1 MPKLKAKSKKT
12 NTKPKSRVAVK
23 KLGSYA
29 AHLVSN
35 LFTPEIEQVPIR
47 NGYGEGLVILG
58 KENEDVVALC
68 CDLVES
74 TKTAEFAKMFPER
87 YVEVGVAEQNM
98 AGLAAG
104 MAHEGKI
111 PFCTSYAT
119 FSPGRNWDQIRV
131 SICYSGNNVK
141 LIGSHAGI
149 SVGPDGATHQAMED
163 IATMRC
169 LPRMTVLVPCDAN
182 EARRMTI
189 AAGKMNGPVYI
200 RLAREK
206 TPQFTTDKTPFKIGK
221 AEVYRTG
228 SDCTIAAAGPQVYY
242 ALQAADKLAKEN
254 IDCEVINVGSVK
266 PLDSATI
273 IKSVQ
278 KTGCVVTAEEH
289 QVMGGVGSAVA
300 EALSQNHPVPQE
312 YVGMPDHFG
321 ESGDPNELIAKW
333 GMDATAVYKAVKKVL
348 KRK

>member
-1 MPKLKAKSKKT
+1 MSKAKA
-12 NTKPKSRVAVK
+12 NTKNKNSGYPAS
-23 KLGSYA
+23 
-29 AHLVSN
+29 LVSD
-35 LFTPEIEQVPIR
+35 LFSAEINQVPIR
-47 NGYGEGLVILG
+47 NGYGEGLVVLG
-58 KENEDVVALC
+58 KENPNVVALC

-74 TKTAEFAKMFPER
+74 TKTAEFAKMFPDR

-141 LIGSHAGI
+141 IIGSHAGI

-163 IATMRC
+163 IAITRV
-169 LPRMTVLVPCDAN
+169 LPRMTVLVPCDAI
-182 EARRMTI
+182 EARKMTI
-189 AAGKMNGPVYI
+189 AAGRFNGPVYI

-206 TPQFTTDKTPFKIGK
+206 TPQFTTEETPFEIGK
-221 AEVYRTG
+221 AAIFRSGKDV
-228 SDCTIAAAGPQVYY
+228 TIAAAGPQVYY
-242 ALQAADKLAKEN
+242 ALQAAEKLAKEK

-266 PLDSATI
+266 PLDTAAL
-273 IKSVQ
+273 IKSV
-278 KTGCVVTAEEH
+278 KKSNCIVTAEEH
-289 QVMGGVGSAVA
+289 QVTGGVGSAVA
-300 EALSQNHPVPQE
+300 EALSLSYPVPQE

-321 ESGDPNELIAKW
+321 ESGEPNELIAKW
-333 GMDATAVYKAVKKVL
+333 GMDTNAIYRAVKKVI

>member
-1 MPKLKAKSKKT
+1 MGSKKT
-12 NTKPKSRVAVK
+12 GK
-23 KLGSYA
+23 KNQGSFGVD
-29 AHLVSN
+29 LS
-35 LFTPEIEQVPIR
+35 PEMFQKEIKQVPIR
-47 NGYGEGLVILG
+47 NGYGEGLVEAG
-58 KENEDVVALC
+58 KKNSNVVALC

-74 TKTAEFAKMFPER
+74 TKTAEFAKMFPDR

-141 LIGSHAGI
+141 IVGSHAGI

-163 IATMRC
+163 IAIMRT
-169 LPRMTVLVPCDAN
+169 LPRMTVLVPADAI
-182 EARRMTI
+182 EARKVTI
-189 AAGKMNGPVYI
+189 AAAKFEGPVYI

-206 TPQFTTDKTPFKIGK
+206 TPQFTTEKTPFQIGK
-221 AEVYRTG
+221 AQIFRVG
-228 SDCTIAAAGPQVYY
+228 KHCTIAAAGPQVYY
-242 ALQAADKLAKEN
+242 ALSAAEKLSHEN
-254 IDCEVINVGSVK
+254 IECEVINLASVK
-266 PLDSATI
+266 PLDHETI
-273 IKSVQ
+273 IKSVR
-278 KTGCVVTAEEH
+278 KTKCLVSAEEH
-289 QVMGGVGSAVA
+289 QVNGGVGGAVS
-300 EALSQNHPVPQE
+300 EALAQYYPVPQE
-312 YVGMPDHFG
+312 FVGMPDHYG

-333 GMDATAVYKAVKKVL
+333 GMDANAIYKAVKKVL

>member
-1 MPKLKAKSKKT
+1 MSKIASKTKSV
-12 NTKPKSRVAVK
+12 NSVE
-23 KLGSYA
+23 LA
-29 AHLVSN
+29 ADLLS
-35 LFTPEIEQVPIR
+35 PDIKQVPIR

-58 KENEDVVALC
+58 KENPNVVALC

-141 LIGSHAGI
+141 IIGSHAGI

-163 IATMRC
+163 IAITRV
-169 LPRMTVLVPCDAN
+169 LPRMVVLVPCDAI
-182 EARRMTI
+182 EARKMTV
-189 AAGKMNGPVYI
+189 AAGKINAPVYI

-206 TPQFTTDKTPFKIGK
+206 TPQFTTDKTPFEIGK
-221 AEVYRTG
+221 AQVFRSG
-228 SDCTIAAAGPQVYY
+228 KDCTIAAAGPQVYY
-242 ALQAADKLAKEN
+242 ALLAADKLSKEK
-254 IDCEVINVGSVK
+254 IECEVVNVGSVK
-266 PLDSATI
+266 PLDAETLVKSA
-273 IKSVQ
+273 K
-278 KTGCVVTAEEH
+278 KTGCIVSAEEH
-289 QVMGGVGSAVA
+289 QITGGVGSAVS
-300 EALSQNHPVPQE
+300 EALSKNYPVPQE
-312 YVGMPDHFG
+312 FVGMPDHYG
-321 ESGDPNELIAKW
+321 ESGEPNELIAKW
-333 GMDATAVYKAVKKVL
+333 GMDSEAIYKAVKKVI

>member
-1 MPKLKAKSKKT
+1 MPKAKVT
-12 NTKPKSRVAVK
+12 TKNKNSGYQTS
-23 KLGSYA
+23 LTSD
-29 AHLVSN
+29 
-35 LFTPEIEQVPIR
+35 LFSPEITQTPIR

-58 KENEDVVALC
+58 KENPNVVALC

-74 TKTAEFAKMFPER
+74 TKTAEFAKMFPDR

-141 LIGSHAGI
+141 IIGSHAGI

-163 IATMRC
+163 IAITRV
-169 LPRMTVLVPCDAN
+169 LPRMTVLVPCDAI
-182 EARRMTI
+182 EARKMTI
-189 AAGKMNGPVYI
+189 AAGRLNGPVYI

-206 TPQFTTDKTPFKIGK
+206 TPQFTTEETPFEIGK
-221 AEVYRTG
+221 AVVFRTG
-228 SDCTIAAAGPQVYY
+228 KDVTVAAAGPQVYY
-242 ALQAADKLAKEN
+242 ALQAADKLANEK
-254 IDCEVINVGSVK
+254 IDCEVINIGSVK
-266 PLDSATI
+266 PLDTATL
-273 IKSVQ
+273 IKSVK
-278 KTGCVVTAEEH
+278 KTGCIVTAEEH
-289 QVMGGVGSAVA
+289 QVTGGVGSAVA
-300 EALSQNHPVPQE
+300 EALSQSFPVPQE
-312 YVGMPDHFG
+312 FVGMPDHYG
-321 ESGDPNELIAKW
+321 ESGEPNELIAKW
-333 GMDATAVYKAVKKVL
+333 GMDSTAIYKAVKKVL